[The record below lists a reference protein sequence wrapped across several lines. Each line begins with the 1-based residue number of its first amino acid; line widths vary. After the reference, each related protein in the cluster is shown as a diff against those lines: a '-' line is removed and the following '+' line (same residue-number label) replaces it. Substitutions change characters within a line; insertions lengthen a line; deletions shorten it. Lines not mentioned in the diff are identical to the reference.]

1 MDAIRLKG
9 TEDTPAVI
17 FDAAA
22 NIFELSGKSMPENV
36 AAFYGPILS
45 WIDEYGNKPNPD
57 TVVNFKLEYFN
68 TASSK
73 MIMDIM
79 SKFED
84 IANDG
89 NKVKMKWHYLEVDE
103 DMLEAG
109 EGYSEIVDVPF
120 EMVSY

>member
-1 MDAIRLKG
+1 MDALKLKG
-9 TEDTPAVI
+9 SEDTPAVI
-17 FDAAA
+17 LDAAS

-36 AAFYGPILS
+36 AAFYGPILA
-45 WIDEYGNKPNPD
+45 WIDEYGKKPNSE
-57 TVVNFKLEYFN
+57 TVVSFKLEYFN

-84 IANDG
+84 ISNKG
-89 NKVKMKWHYLEVDE
+89 NKVKMKWFYLEVDE

-109 EGYSEIVDVPF
+109 EGYSEIVEVPF
-120 EMVSY
+120 EMISY

>member
-1 MDAIRLKG
+1 MDAIKLKG
-9 TEDTPAVI
+9 TEDTPAVT
-17 FDAAA
+17 FDAGA

-36 AAFYGPILS
+36 AAFYSPILA
-45 WIDEYGNKPNPD
+45 WIEEYGKKPNAE
-57 TVVNFKLEYFN
+57 TVVSFKLEYFN

-84 IANDG
+84 ICNNGAN
-89 NKVKMKWHYLEVDE
+89 VKMKWHYLEVDE

-120 EMVSY
+120 EMISY

>member
-1 MDAIRLKG
+1 MDALKIKG
-9 TEDTPAVI
+9 TEDTPNVNL
-17 FDAAA
+17 DAGA
-22 NIFELSGKSMPENV
+22 NVFEISGKSMPENV

-45 WIDEYGNKPNPD
+45 WIEGYGKKPNAE
-57 TVVNFKLEYFN
+57 TVVSFKLEYFN

-84 IANDG
+84 ISNNGA
-89 NKVKMKWHYLEVDE
+89 KVKMKWYYLEVDE

-109 EGYSEIVDVPF
+109 EGYSEIVEVPF
-120 EMVSY
+120 EMISY